1 MSAITGVYGREILDS
16 RGFPTVEVEIQLE
29 SGAWGRAAV
38 PSGASTGKREA
49 AELRDGDVQRYRGKG
64 VQHAVRNV
72 EETIAPEID
81 GMEASEQAAID
92 QALLELDGTP
102 NKSALGANAILAVS
116 LAVARAAA
124 DDAGLPLYAYLGGA
138 GAMYMPVPMMN
149 VINGGA
155 HADNGI
161 DFQEFMLVPAGAD
174 SFSNALR
181 MGVEVF
187 HVLKEILKS
196 KKLSTGVGDEGGF
209 APALASNT
217 AALDLLM
224 EAIETAG
231 YRPGDDVALALD
243 IAASEFAEDNGRYR
257 LRREN
262 VVLNA
267 DEMVGRYEALVE
279 RYHRVDR
286 GRPRRGRLGGLGAAD
301 QAPGP
306 PRAAGGRRSLRDEP
320 RHHPAGHPKSIANA
334 VLVKVNQVGTLTET
348 MQAIELSKRAAYGT
362 VISHRSGETEDTFV
376 ADLAVAVN
384 AGQIKTG
391 SLARSERTA
400 KHNQLL
406 RIEEEPDAASWPGRS
421 LYAQQPMSP
430 RVLGGTAVVLLAA
443 GVAGYAGNQILRV
456 TQMRREIV
464 TMEREITT
472 LRARTEELTRTVDG
486 LRNDPAYVE
495 KLAREEF
502 GMVRPDETVLK
513 FPSADR

>member
-49 AELRDGDVQRYRGKG
+49 AELRDGDGQRYRGKG

-124 DDAGLPLYAYLGGA
+124 DDAGLPLYAYLGGV
-138 GAMYMPVPMMN
+138 GGRLLPVPMMN

-174 SFSNALR
+174 SFGNALR

-209 APALASNT
+209 APALGSNT

-267 DEMVGRYEALVE
+267 DEMVGRYEALVD
-279 RYHRVDR
+279 RYPIVSIED
-286 GRPRRGRLGGLGAAD
+286 GLGEDDWAGWALLTKRLGGKVQLVGD
-301 QAPGP
+301 D
-306 PRAAGGRRSLRDEP
+306 LFVTN
-320 RHHPAGHPKSIANA
+320 PAIIQQGIQKSIANA

-400 KHNQLL
+400 KYNQLL
-406 RIEEEPDAASWPGRS
+406 RIEEELGHAASWPGRS
-421 LYAQQPMSP
+421 LYTRS
-430 RVLGGTAVVLLAA
+430 
-443 GVAGYAGNQILRV
+443 
-456 TQMRREIV
+456 
-464 TMEREITT
+464 
-472 LRARTEELTRTVDG
+472 AR
-486 LRNDPAYVE
+486 
-495 KLAREEF
+495 
-502 GMVRPDETVLK
+502 
-513 FPSADR
+513 